1 MAHFSE
7 SDFYSAF
14 KTIRNRFRR
23 YKSAHL
29 VSASLEYLRYPTKN
43 SIEDLQKHP
52 WLVLLLVKWVLLDEE
67 FSRAGKV
74 DLPRDEFQHILQMML
89 DLASRNRMP
98 SEYPHYRL
106 FFRNVAYQQFT
117 YQTQFNLAAFARQSI
132 LFCNLP
138 ENHTFKRQ
146 FEILTGLSVHQ
157 FVELAFCVLIR
168 FLIKEEHFVPP
179 TWFSSIEHQFSKP
192 VVEKFFQN
200 ISVDSTL
207 LREYLLG
214 METPKA
220 SKANEYYEETPFI
233 RYPLLRSQRGYE
245 SWHPTVLYRGL
256 EYFIYDTLRAADP
269 SAFMSRFGPIF
280 EKYVEASIAYLGL
293 PFATEAELSAA
304 LPGQGKV
311 VDFLLTED
319 GANVFMD
326 AKGVEM
332 AYLGKVSHRPDI
344 VSDKLKESAIK
355 GIRQGFDSARR
366 LAEIGTVSP
375 IFKSTRE
382 NYLLIVTYKE
392 LYLGSGSDMYEAI
405 ARPRL
410 VDLLAEYDGTEWIPF
425 RHIYFLTIDDL
436 DRLVQAVKCGQT
448 SVVTTLRNAVT
459 EDSVPSAKTFVL
471 GQRIP
476 GKKSGNGRPEF
487 LELEFQRITTKL
499 ENYFP
504 RAMEKT

>member
-1 MAHFSE
+1 
-7 SDFYSAF
+7 
-14 KTIRNRFRR
+14 
-23 YKSAHL
+23 
-29 VSASLEYLRYPTKN
+29 
-43 SIEDLQKHP
+43 
-52 WLVLLLVKWVLLDEE
+52 
-67 FSRAGKV
+67 
-74 DLPRDEFQHILQMML
+74 MML
-89 DLASRNRMP
+89 DLTTKNRMP

-106 FFRNVAYQQFT
+106 FFRNLAYQQFT
-117 YQTQFNLAAFARQSI
+117 YQTEFNLAAFARQSI

-146 FEILTGLSVHQ
+146 FEILTGFSIDQ
-157 FVELAFCVLIR
+157 FVELAFSVLIR
-168 FLIKEEHFVPP
+168 FMVKEEHFVPRN
-179 TWFSSIEHQFSKP
+179 WFSSIEHHFTKSI
-192 VVEKFFQN
+192 VEKFFQN
-200 ISVDSTL
+200 ISLDLPL
-207 LREYLLG
+207 LRKYLLG
-214 METPKA
+214 METRKA
-220 SKANEYYEETPFI
+220 GKANEYYEETPFI
-233 RYPLLRSQRGYE
+233 RYPLLQSQRGYE

-269 SAFMSRFGPIF
+269 SEFMSRFGPIF
-280 EKYVEASIAYLGL
+280 ERYVEASIAYLGL
-293 PFATEAELSAA
+293 PFATEAQLSAA

-311 VDFLLTED
+311 VDFILAED
-319 GANVFMD
+319 DANVFMD

-366 LAEIGTVSP
+366 LAEIGAVGPT
-375 IFKSTRE
+375 IKSARE

-392 LYLGSGSDMYEAI
+392 LYLGSGSDIYEAI

-410 VDLLAEYDGTEWIPF
+410 TELLAEYGGTEWIPF

-436 DRLVQAVKCGQT
+436 DRLVQAVKLGQT
-448 SVVTTLRNAVT
+448 SVVTTLRNAVAG
-459 EDSVPSAKTFVL
+459 DSVPSAKTFVL

-476 GKKSGNGRPEF
+476 GKKSGKGHPEM

-504 RAMEKT
+504 QEMEKT